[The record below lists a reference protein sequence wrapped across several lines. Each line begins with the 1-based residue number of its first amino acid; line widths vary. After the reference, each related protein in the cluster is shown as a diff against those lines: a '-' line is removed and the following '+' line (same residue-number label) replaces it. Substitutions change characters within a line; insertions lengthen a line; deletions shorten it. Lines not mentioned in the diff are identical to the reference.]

1 MNRNLKRIRFSD
13 VDIFIKIYKNS
24 PKSLKIYQNL
34 ERCTFQTIY
43 LKILILPL
51 AAVKGR
57 KLRNGVFFLR
67 QEKSV
72 IVSMDIICLLIVR
85 VVLKEIPI
93 IEIKRLVIPTIF

>member
-1 MNRNLKRIRFSD
+1 MVVNCEIDF
-13 VDIFIKIYKNS
+13 F
-24 PKSLKIYQNL
+24 
-34 ERCTFQTIY
+34 
-43 LKILILPL
+43 
-51 AAVKGR
+51 
-57 KLRNGVFFLR
+57 FFLR